1 MTCTPTGGSPG
12 KGSVPVALKTLARK
26 AQGLTG
32 ADIERWVREAR
43 QKARREGRKLAYGD
57 LESLLAGAK
66 PARSTALR
74 MRIAVH
80 EAGC

>member
-1 MTCTPTGGSPG
+1 MTCTPTEESPG
-12 KGSVPVALKTLARK
+12 KKSVPVALKTLARK